1 MKEHPYSC
9 FSLLEWWMTHFFF
22 IILFTMRYCSF
33 FNWRRVLLTL
43 SHSQETRTPWLQGVL
58 CLPSRPQ
65 DPSPGI
71 PLPPPLVPPCGEAL
85 PYPGIDVIPLCV
97 TLIYFYV
104 LYYPNSCFNKIR
116 SSMSCYLEKNSAN
129 YLWLIPGH
137 SCNRMSMGEI
147 GFGGGRQVQGLT
159 RLSLQT
165 APNPLCSFPFWVGWL
180 VLNYVLQTTKALKKS
195 FSSF

>member
-9 FSLLEWWMTHFFF
+9 LSLLEWWMTHFFF

-43 SHSQETRTPWLQGVL
+43 SHSQETRTPWSLASR
-58 CLPSRPQ
+58 CTLPPIPPPGTFSR
-65 DPSPGI
+65 D

-85 PYPGIDVIPLCV
+85 PYSGIDVIPLWLHLFISMSY
-97 TLIYFYV
+97 TIPTPV
-104 LYYPNSCFNKIR
+104 LIR
-116 SSMSCYLEKNSAN
+116 SDHLCLVIKKKKHSAN
-129 YLWLIPGH
+129 YIWLIPGH

-159 RLSLQT
+159 RVSLQT
-165 APNPLCSFPFWVGWL
+165 APNPLCSFPF
-180 VLNYVLQTTKALKKS
+180 
-195 FSSF
+195 